1 MQVSEVL
8 AENSALLRRRRL
20 NRPSTMSPKYC
31 GTVKIDLKVVSGP
44 GDKIFGMLSER
55 DIVRVFADQG
65 ADVA

>member
-20 NRPSTMSPKYC
+20 SRPFTMSPKYY
-31 GTVKIDLKVVSGP
+31 GTVKLPLGGERP
-44 GDKIFGMLSER
+44 GDKIFGMLSGR
-55 DIVRVFADQG
+55 DIVRVFADQ